1 MVSRFPC
8 RSGAAGED
16 GVVKGRPFRWRA
28 GFALAGLR
36 AAWRL
41 EASFRTHVLAAL
53 GALGLLVLL
62 RPPAIWWA
70 LVILVVALI
79 LAAELFN
86 TALEHLAD
94 HLHPEEHPTIKIAKD
109 CAAAAV
115 LVLSLAALGLSALML
130 WQFL

>member
-1 MVSRFPC
+1 M
-8 RSGAAGED
+8 
-16 GVVKGRPFRWRA
+16 KGKPFHMRA

-36 AAWRL
+36 AAWSL
-41 EASFRTHVLAAL
+41 ESSFRTQVLAAL
-53 GALGLLVLL
+53 AALVLL
-62 RPPAIWWA
+62 FALQPPVIWWA
-70 LVILVVALI
+70 LVLVVIAFI

-94 HLHPEEHPTIKIAKD
+94 HLHPEQHPKIRLAKD

-115 LVLSLAALGLSALML
+115 LVLSMAALGLSALML